1 MSPGMPG
8 CRTVGREGLRVTR
21 VTVGNVRISEAQV
34 ESKRVDELDSI
45 LRKQT
50 IKQL

>member
-8 CRTVGREGLRVTR
+8 FRSVGRERLWVIRVTI
-21 VTVGNVRISEAQV
+21 GNARSSEAQV
-34 ESKRVDELDSI
+34 ESKWVDELDRI

-50 IKQL
+50 IKQV

>member
-1 MSPGMPG
+1 MPG
-8 CRTVGREGLRVTR
+8 CRAVGREGLWVIRVTI
-21 VTVGNVRISEAQV
+21 GNARRSEAQV